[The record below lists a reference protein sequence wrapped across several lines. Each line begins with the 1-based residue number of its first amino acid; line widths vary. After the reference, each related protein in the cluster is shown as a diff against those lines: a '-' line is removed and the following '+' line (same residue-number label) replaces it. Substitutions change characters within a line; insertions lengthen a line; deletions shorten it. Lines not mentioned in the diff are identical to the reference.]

1 VLMRSFY
8 CTNNNPRPEQHPD
21 PQWRS
26 RLDEIQAE
34 HRSMSMTGDT
44 GPRNGFRVN
53 HLLSNKMKGKAFSLP
68 TVRTLR
74 AQEVFSTGS
83 TS

>member
-1 VLMRSFY
+1 
-8 CTNNNPRPEQHPD
+8 
-21 PQWRS
+21 
-26 RLDEIQAE
+26 
-34 HRSMSMTGDT
+34 MSMNGDT